1 MNGSQGIPY
10 GSVKFVSQAAMG
22 IGQVENKIRALKRT
36 WTEPSC
42 VKQLIRAVDWCPDR
56 SKETRQLTGIL
67 LTAKYM
73 RA

>member
-1 MNGSQGIPY
+1 
-10 GSVKFVSQAAMG
+10 MG